1 MKYYKIYQNLAT
13 DREYEYAKEYES
25 IEQAEI
31 VVSEYEADDREQKE
45 YHSYTILDEAG
56 NDIDELEQ
64 EAFRELAM
72 SAMQDIG
79 LTQDEAERE
88 FEDYQFS
95 I

>member
-1 MKYYKIYQNLAT
+1 MKYFKLYQDLAT
-13 DREYEYAKEYES
+13 NREYEYAKEYKS
-25 IEQAEI
+25 IDEAGAI
-31 VVSEYEADDREQKE
+31 ANEYEQEDRERGE

-56 NDIDELEQ
+56 NDLDELKQ

-72 SAMQDIG
+72 NAMQDIG

-95 I
+95 V